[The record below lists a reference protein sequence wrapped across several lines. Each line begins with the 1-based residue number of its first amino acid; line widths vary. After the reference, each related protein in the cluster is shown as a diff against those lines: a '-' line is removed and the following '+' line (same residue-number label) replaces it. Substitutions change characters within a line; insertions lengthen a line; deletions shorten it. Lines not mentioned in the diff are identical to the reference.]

1 MARMLPATRVAAAMR
16 RKEAWARRV
25 GGVGGELAELR
36 WSLRQ
41 VRRVVA
47 TPMIRA
53 AKGSEM
59 RKIWRPMWG
68 RAANQST
75 MRRAVWA
82 GW

>member
-16 RKEAWARRV
+16 RNEAWARRV
-25 GGVGGELAELR
+25 ATVSEASWRRRG
-36 WSLRQ
+36 SLRQ

-47 TPMIRA
+47 APRIRA
-53 AKGSEM
+53 AKGSAM

-75 MRRAVWA
+75 MRRADWA